1 MKILD
6 LECPSCGA
14 KLTIDEKN
22 PSIAVCEYCNS
33 HFALEWDREQA
44 YFHKGINYT
53 APKAPEQP
61 KDGGWGVNGVKGAVL
76 LCIFAAFF
84 IIVSVASKIFSG
96 GGISGRKIAFSGSQ
110 PAKAVEIA
118 PPYMD
123 EGELFGEEETLAETS
138 PTGALGEMVSEVF
151 GKAAEEVSPEE
162 LAKIRWIEIKG
173 DFDNRWVGYSMD
185 EPFAEGAELSWMCFP
200 RSMDTGIQSLRLF
213 GGLKKLSVE
222 QNIEKEDIEGLL
234 LESIGGYFDSPA
246 EVAEA
251 VEDAGLLK
259 EICFHSGVETLDGLE
274 NFPALEMLYID
285 YCELSDLKPLVQIP
299 DLKSLKLDGL
309 SEVKDFSP
317 LGAMKNLE
325 ELSLDC
331 ENLKVPDFLKGMQS
345 LRSLELLSG
354 SMISLDELKSLPALE
369 ALVVEDCGDL
379 KNMDAVTGLTGLK
392 ALSLELPYDC
402 PEPDLSGLAGLEKL
416 ELSLFD
422 NCDFVG
428 KLTNLKELS
437 LKMCSL
443 SPDVDLSALTQLRSL
458 TCSSYTASTLDLRFA
473 SNFTALETL
482 DLQGTSTYDDISWA
496 FNSGTIKELNISG
509 MECEINFDL
518 IGENHVLETLSM
530 DGLVLYNNVQVSGGG
545 GIVYVDWD
553 DVELDEHT
561 EFLGRL
567 KGLKNLSIAENE
579 LTDITFAG
587 ELSALETID
596 LSENYV
602 TDLKPLSG
610 LKSLKRVT
618 CTGNPISNERVL
630 GEKVLVISADNE

>member
-22 PSIAVCEYCNS
+22 PSIAICEYCNS
-33 HFALEWDREQA
+33 RYSLEWDKERASFNENGASHRPPEMQRGTGQ
-44 YFHKGINYT
+44 GING
-53 APKAPEQP
+53 AKA
-61 KDGGWGVNGVKGAVL
+61 AVL
-76 LCIFAAFF
+76 AGCFIAFF
-84 IIVSVASKIFSG
+84 FIVSVST
-96 GGISGRKIAFSGSQ
+96 RLFSGSFFRGGATFSNSE

-118 PPYMD
+118 PEYQGQFYGD
-123 EGELFGEEETLAETS
+123 EEMLASEAS
-138 PTGALGEMVSEVF
+138 LSGALGEMASKVF
-151 GKAAEEVSPEE
+151 GKAADEISAKE
-162 LAKIRWIEIKG
+162 LAEIKWIEIKG
-173 DFDNRWVGYSMD
+173 DFDNRWVGCSMD

-213 GGLKKLSVE
+213 GGLKKLNIE
-222 QNIEKEDIEGLL
+222 QNIEKEDIDGLM
-234 LESIGGYFDSPA
+234 LESIGGYFDSPM
-246 EVAEA
+246 EVAEV

-259 EICFHSGVETLDGLE
+259 EICFYSGVENLDGLE
-274 NFPALEMLYID
+274 NFPSLEMLYID
-285 YCELSDLKPLVQIP
+285 YCELSDLKPLVRIP
-299 DLKSLKLDGL
+299 GLRSLKLDGL

-331 ENLKVPDFLKGMQS
+331 ENLKVPDFLKGMQN
-345 LRSLELLSG
+345 LKSLELLSG

-392 ALSLELPYDC
+392 TLSLELPYDC

-443 SPDVDLSALTQLRSL
+443 SPDADLSALTQLKSL
-458 TCSSYTASTLDLRFA
+458 TCSSYTASALDLRFA
-473 SNFTALETL
+473 SDFTALEKL

-518 IGENHVLETLSM
+518 IGENYVLESLSM

-553 DVELDEHT
+553 DVELNGHT
-561 EFLGRL
+561 EFLERM

-579 LTDITFAG
+579 LTDIEFAR

-602 TDLKPLSG
+602 TDLKPLTG

-618 CTGNPISNERVL
+618 CTGNPVSNERVL
-630 GEKVLVISADNE
+630 GGKIVVISADSE

>member
-33 HFALEWDREQA
+33 HFALAWDREQA

-61 KDGGWGVNGVKGAVL
+61 KDGGWGVNGVKGAVF

-110 PAKAVEIA
+110 PAEAVEIA
-118 PPYMD
+118 PSYMD

-151 GKAAEEVSPEE
+151 GKAAEEVSPQE

-299 DLKSLKLDGL
+299 GLKSLKLDGL

-325 ELSLDC
+325 ELSIDC
-331 ENLKVPDFLKGMQS
+331 ENLKVPDFLKGMQR

-473 SNFTALETL
+473 SNLTALETL

-579 LTDITFAG
+579 LTDIAFAG

-630 GEKVLVISADNE
+630 GEKVVVISADNE